1 MGSQTARRLPLRLT
15 TARGYMEVDY
25 YKQNGIEAIDV
36 IEAFDLDFSLGNV
49 IKYVL
54 RAGRKTN
61 KPLHDLVKAR
71 DYLERE
77 IERLIDKSLIEQQN
91 EA

>member
-1 MGSQTARRLPLRLT
+1 
-15 TARGYMEVDY
+15 MEIEY
-25 YKQNGIEAIDV
+25 YRQNGIEAIDV
-36 IEAFDLDFSLGNV
+36 IEAFNLDFCLGNV

-61 KPLHDLVKAR
+61 KPIQDLVKAR

-77 IERLIDKSLIEQQN
+77 IERLVEKALLEQQN